1 MEEQPLVQKTL
12 KDMRWFS
19 LLYKKR
25 DEIKKEIE
33 QKGIDILCDELEG
46 FGLLAA
52 AAMVD
57 NEDIVHCLYDLT
69 QFQETWN
76 VLNSLGE
83 NIIHYL
89 TTSHIDIHTLVSR
102 SLSIIEV
109 AVIYNSSNFLSAI
122 NHHFLNLFKAYLLE
136 YDSGNQ
142 PYCIAERYYL
152 DGLENMKLL
161 GSPKIVN
168 ENINSLLLE
177 RVYIFEGG
185 HPAQEYETCF
195 SEIENQ
201 LDVPIDQRLRSK
213 YDQFKIKYPR
223 LVTQWTQLFMNQVQ
237 PN

>member
-19 LLYKKR
+19 LLYKKQ

-83 NIIHYL
+83 KIIHYISV
-89 TTSHIDIHTLVSR
+89 SHIDISTLVRR
-102 SLSIIEV
+102 SLSVIEV
-109 AVIYNSSNFLSAI
+109 AAIYNSSKFLHAI
-122 NHHFLNLFKAYLLE
+122 NYHFFHLLKAHLLE
-136 YDSGNQ
+136 SSNDDKS
-142 PYCIAERYYL
+142 YCIAERYYL
-152 DGLENMKLL
+152 DGIENMKLL
-161 GSPKIVN
+161 GSPKVLN
-168 ENINSLLLE
+168 LNPLLLE
-177 RVYIFEGG
+177 PVYLYERG
-185 HPAQEYETCF
+185 HPAQEYETYF
-195 SEIENQ
+195 SELENQ
-201 LDVPIDQRLRSK
+201 LEVPIDQRLRSK
-213 YDQFKIKYPR
+213 FDQFKIKYPN
-223 LVTQWTQLFMNQVQ
+223 LVTKWNQLFMNQVQ
-237 PN
+237 SD